1 MAYPTLDYRQV
12 RDVILRD
19 IANKLPAA
27 NVGSDSDYYVRANA
41 TGSAIEGLYEHQ
53 KWIARQL
60 FADTADID
68 ILESKHANPRGI
80 TRKVAARA
88 AGSVSFNGTVGAAI
102 SIGTEV
108 KTGSGISFITTAAGV
123 IGAGGTAIIA
133 AQASVAGISGNQV
146 VGAALML
153 SAAPSGVQSNAAIV
167 SMTGGADI
175 ETPAALLARVLFDIR
190 MPESGG
196 ASYDYYK
203 WALEVPGVTDAYIF
217 TQRRVANGVDVVIET
232 SGGLAGAAL
241 IAAVAAYIETKR
253 PPGANVLVGA
263 PTLVN
268 VPITAVLTL
277 NGAVLADVQL
287 LASAALTNYFNQL
300 HVGDV
305 VRRAQLIT
313 LLTSIKGVID
323 VNLNAPAANVQPVA
337 DATHSELAV
346 LGVVTLS

>member
-12 RDVILRD
+12 RDAVLRD
-19 IANKLPAA
+19 IANRLPTA
-27 NVGSDSDYYVRANA
+27 NVGADSDYYVRANA

-68 ILESKHANPRGI
+68 YLESKHANPRGI

-88 AGSVSFNGTVGAAI
+88 AGSVSFTGTVGAAI

-108 KTGSGISFITTAAGV
+108 KTGSGVAYLTTAAGV
-123 IGAGGTAIIA
+123 IGAGGTVTLA
-133 AQASVAGISGNQV
+133 AQASVAGIAGNQV
-146 VGAALML
+146 AGTALVL
-153 SAAPSGVQSNAAIV
+153 SAAPAGVQSASAIV
-167 SMTGGADI
+167 SMTGGLDI

-196 ASYDYYK
+196 AAHDYYK
-203 WALEVPGVTDAYIF
+203 WAMEVPGVTDAYIF

-232 SGGLAGAAL
+232 SGGLAGAGL
-241 IAAVAAYIETKR
+241 IASVAAYIETKR

-268 VPITAVLTL
+268 VPVTAVLTL
-277 NGAVLADVQL
+277 NGAVLADVQP
-287 LASAALTNYFNQL
+287 LASAALNNYFSGL

-313 LLTSIKGVID
+313 LLTGIKGVLD
-323 VNLNAPAANVQPVA
+323 VNLTAPAANVQPLA

-346 LGVVTLS
+346 LGAVNLS